1 MGDGRRREE
10 KSAARRSCKRPG
22 PTRARAS
29 DTLRRASSQPHAVQ
43 KWLTSSAPLRTRSSQ
58 YVRRRSLFTSLFV
71 GDAISLRAPMGPTE
85 APVAPGGVGRFLLH
99 AAARV
104 GDIDALGKRIA
115 AGDDVNEKDKVKRTP
130 LHLAAWAGQVRD
142 ARPRSGAHRRVAP
155 PPFPSPS
162 RPSRSSPPLSRSPP
176 SLSSSPLS
184 RSARRF
190 RCWSPPARR
199 SRQRRRTA

>member
-22 PTRARAS
+22 PTRTRAS
-29 DTLRRASSQPHAVQ
+29 DTLRRASSHPHAVQ
-43 KWLTSSAPLRTRSSQ
+43 KWLTSSPPGRDRTETK
-58 YVRRRSLFTSLFV
+58 LFTSLFV

-162 RPSRSSPPLSRSPP
+162 RPSRSSPPLFRSPP
-176 SLSSSPLS
+176 SLFSSPLS

>member
-22 PTRARAS
+22 PTRTRAS
-29 DTLRRASSQPHAVQ
+29 DTLRRASSHPHAVQ
-43 KWLTSSAPLRTRSSQ
+43 KWLTSSPSVRDRRTT
-58 YVRRRSLFTSLFV
+58 LFTSLFV

-162 RPSRSSPPLSRSPP
+162 RPSRSSPPVSRSPP
-176 SLSSSPLS
+176 SLFSSPLS